1 MSSTSRCRG
10 HTLERELLVTGIG
23 GQGVQLAAQVLA
35 RGATLEGSH
44 VMLFGVYAGAMR
56 GMNTDAT
63 VVIGDA
69 PLQSPPLISH
79 TWSAIGMHD
88 KYWAQVGPKV
98 RDGGLVLVNDATFE
112 TPIDTDRFQVVRV
125 PASDLA
131 LALGNELGAS
141 LVMTGAYLATTGL
154 VGLDAAIEG
163 MRESIPPYRTQHIAK
178 NEEALRAGFD
188 AVEPLT
194 APAFAEVPA

>member
-1 MSSTSRCRG
+1 MS
-10 HTLERELLVTGIG
+10 ERELMLTGIG
-23 GQGVQLAAQVLA
+23 GQGVQLAAQVIA
-35 RGATLEGSH
+35 RGATIEGRN
-44 VMLFGVYAGAMR
+44 VLLFGVYAGAMR

-63 VVIGDA
+63 VVVSDTPIQA
-69 PLQSPPLISH
+69 PPMLSH

-112 TPIDTDRFQVVRV
+112 TRLDTDRFQVVRV
-125 PASDLA
+125 AASELA

-178 NEEALRAGFD
+178 NEEALRVGFD

-194 APAFAEVPA
+194 AHAFAEAHA

>member
-1 MSSTSRCRG
+1 MS
-10 HTLERELLVTGIG
+10 ERELMLSGIG
-23 GQGVQLAAQVLA
+23 GQGVQLAAQVIA
-35 RGATLEGSH
+35 RGATIEGRN
-44 VMLFGVYAGAMR
+44 VLLFGVYAGAMR

-63 VVIGDA
+63 VVVSEA
-69 PLQSPPLISH
+69 PIQAPPMLSH

-112 TPIDTDRFQVVRV
+112 TPLDAERFQVLRV
-125 PASDLA
+125 AASDLA

-194 APAFAEVPA
+194 APAFTEAHA

>member
-1 MSSTSRCRG
+1 
-10 HTLERELLVTGIG
+10 LERELLITGIG

-69 PLQSPPLISH
+69 PLLSPPLISH

-88 KYWAQVGPKV
+88 KFWEPVARKLRPEA
-98 RDGGLVLVNDATFE
+98 LVLVNDTTFE
-112 TPIDTDRFQVVRV
+112 TAIRQDAMVYRV
-125 PASDLA
+125 PTTELAADFSASM
-131 LALGNELGAS
+131 
-141 LVMTGAYLATTGL
+141 VMAGAYAAISEL
-154 VGLDAAIEG
+154 VGLDALIGG
-163 MRESIPPYRTQHIAK
+163 MRESVPSYRQQHVTT
-178 NEEALRAGFD
+178 NEAALTSGYD
-188 AVEPLT
+188 WGQT
-194 APAFAEVPA
+194 A

>member
-1 MSSTSRCRG
+1 MS
-10 HTLERELLVTGIG
+10 ERELMLSGIG
-23 GQGVQLAAQVLA
+23 GQGVQLAAQVIA
-35 RGATLEGSH
+35 RGATIEGRN
-44 VMLFGVYAGAMR
+44 VLLFGVYAGAMR

-63 VVIGDA
+63 VVVSDA
-69 PLQSPPLISH
+69 PIQAPPLLSH

-112 TPIDTDRFQVVRV
+112 TPLDTDRFQVVRV
-125 PASDLA
+125 PATDLA

-141 LVMTGAYLATTGL
+141 LVMTGAYLATTAL

-178 NEEALRAGFD
+178 NEEALRVGFD

-194 APAFAEVPA
+194 APAFAEANA